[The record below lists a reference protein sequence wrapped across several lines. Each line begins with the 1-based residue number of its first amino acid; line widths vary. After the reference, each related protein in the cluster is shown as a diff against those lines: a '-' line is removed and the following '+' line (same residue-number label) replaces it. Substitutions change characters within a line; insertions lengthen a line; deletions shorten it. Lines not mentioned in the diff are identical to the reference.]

1 MKNETSLNNE
11 NPPIAN
17 LLLAEVAVLSCS
29 RKRFENW
36 VRENAQWQEKYIC
49 VMSERD
55 ILGRAFKR
63 VEKSFEWFRIEN
75 ANELEKAT
83 LLRCR

>member
-1 MKNETSLNNE
+1 MTKVSNEEQSNN
-11 NPPIAN
+11 AN

-36 VRENAQWQEKYIC
+36 VRENGQWQEKYIC

-55 ILGRAFKR
+55 GLGRFFKR
-63 VEKSFEWFRIEN
+63 VEKSYEWFRIGN
-75 ANELEKAT
+75 ANEVEKAT

>member
-1 MKNETSLNNE
+1 MTEIDLKNETPTFGNV
-11 NPPIAN
+11 
-17 LLLAEVAVLSCS
+17 LLAEVAVLCCS
-29 RKRFENW
+29 KQRFENW

-55 ILGRAFKR
+55 ILGRTFKR
-63 VEKSFEWFRIEN
+63 VEKSYEWFRIEN
-75 ANELEKAT
+75 ADEVEKAT

>member
-1 MKNETSLNNE
+1 MLIEEQNGNFAKPVLY
-11 NPPIAN
+11 
-17 LLLAEVAVLSCS
+17 EVAVLSCS

-36 VRENAQWQEKYIC
+36 VRENTQWQENYIC

-55 ILGRAFKR
+55 ILGRTFKR
-63 VEKSFEWFRIEN
+63 VEKSYEWFRIEN
-75 ANELEKAT
+75 ADEVEKAT

>member
-1 MKNETSLNNE
+1 MENEGKKAITF
-11 NPPIAN
+11 NPM
-17 LLLAEVAVLSCS
+17 LAEVAVLSCS
-29 RKRFENW
+29 KKRFENW

-55 ILGRAFKR
+55 TLGRVFIR

-75 ANELEKAT
+75 ADEVENAA

>member
-1 MKNETSLNNE
+1 MSKKVKLKDETTNDTKPVLC
-11 NPPIAN
+11 
-17 LLLAEVAVLSCS
+17 EVAVLSCS

-55 ILGRAFKR
+55 ILGRVFKR

-75 ANELEKAT
+75 ADEVEKAT